1 MTMKYAGKTKAQ
13 LITELEA
20 LRLRVEYFEESETES
35 KLAEKEIQQ
44 SEERF
49 RSLVE
54 TTTDWFWE
62 VDQNAVYTY
71 SSPKIRDI
79 LGYEPEQVLGK
90 TPFDFMPPEEA
101 ERVARIFFSSAKFR
115 RPFKLLDNTN
125 VHKDGHLVVLETGG
139 VPIFDAKGEFRGYR
153 GIDRDIT
160 ERKQGEEKLRKA
172 HEDMEQKVEERTSE
186 LLEANE
192 QMKREIEKRKIMDKS
207 LRESE
212 ERFRA
217 VLKAVP
223 DLIIVFDAEGRYR
236 EIFTADS
243 DLLYAPADQLLNKTI
258 HDVLPTEDARQIQ
271 EVIDQALV
279 TGELQLHEHL
289 LKTGGVDR
297 CFAGRATKF
306 RYQRADCVLWCAR
319 DITQRKEAEE
329 KLHKSLSLLTSTL
342 ESTADGILVVDRE
355 GKMVSFN
362 QRFVDIWRI
371 PDSIVASRDDNQAL
385 AFVLDQ
391 LRDPEAF
398 VAKVKELY
406 SQPDAESFDILEFKD
421 GKILERYSR
430 PQRMEEDI
438 IGRVWSFRDV
448 TDRKKAESEL
458 KQSEQRFRMLVETMR
473 DGLGV
478 QDENGIITYVNE
490 RACALSGYSKDE
502 LIGRSTI
509 ELVDEPFQEIFTE
522 EVSRRREG
530 ESSNYEI
537 TWRRKDGSELP
548 AIMSSA
554 PVFDSEGKFKGS
566 FGIITDITQ
575 RKRAEEALRES
586 EKESRE
592 QKKALEEA
600 NIALRVLLSHRD
612 KEKKRLEDT
621 IFGSLQRLIV
631 PYLQRLKETK
641 LSTEQ
646 RAFVDIL
653 ETNLSEVTSPFAD
666 NLSSKCAGITPREI
680 EVANL
685 IKAGKTNLEIADLLD
700 ITESAVSFHRK
711 NLRAKLGLKHKKVNL
726 RSHLLSLV

>member
-1 MTMKYAGKTKAQ
+1 
-13 LITELEA
+13 
-20 LRLRVEYFEESETES
+20 
-35 KLAEKEIQQ
+35 
-44 SEERF
+44 
-49 RSLVE
+49 
-54 TTTDWFWE
+54 
-62 VDQNAVYTY
+62 
-71 SSPKIRDI
+71 
-79 LGYEPEQVLGK
+79 
-90 TPFDFMPPEEA
+90 
-101 ERVARIFFSSAKFR
+101 
-115 RPFKLLDNTN
+115 
-125 VHKDGHLVVLETGG
+125 
-139 VPIFDAKGEFRGYR
+139 
-153 GIDRDIT
+153 
-160 ERKQGEEKLRKA
+160 
-172 HEDMEQKVEERTSE
+172 
-186 LLEANE
+186 
-192 QMKREIEKRKIMDKS
+192 
-207 LRESE
+207 
-212 ERFRA
+212 
-217 VLKAVP
+217 LK
-223 DLIIVFDAEGRYR
+223 
-236 EIFTADS
+236 
-243 DLLYAPADQLLNKTI
+243 
-258 HDVLPTEDARQIQ
+258 
-271 EVIDQALV
+271 
-279 TGELQLHEHL
+279 
-289 LKTGGVDR
+289 
-297 CFAGRATKF
+297 
-306 RYQRADCVLWCAR
+306 
-319 DITQRKEAEE
+319 
-329 KLHKSLSLLTSTL
+329 
-342 ESTADGILVVDRE
+342 
-355 GKMVSFN
+355 
-362 QRFVDIWRI
+362 
-371 PDSIVASRDDNQAL
+371 
-385 AFVLDQ
+385 
-391 LRDPEAF
+391 DPEAF
-398 VAKVKELY
+398 LTKVKELY
-406 SQPDAESFDILEFKD
+406 NQPEAESFDILEFKD